1 MSETTRVVKMS
12 EEEMDWYSILYGMI
26 QDGMSKYEAMA
37 AMAVMDCPDSTIRVL
52 QNNIL
57 GEWKCEELK

>member
-1 MSETTRVVKMS
+1 MSKKTHIVKMS
-12 EEEMDWYSILYGMI
+12 KEEMDWYSILYGMI
-26 QDGMSKYEAMA
+26 QDGMSRYEAMA
-37 AMAVMDCPDSTIRVL
+37 AMAVMDCPDSIIRVI

>member
-1 MSETTRVVKMS
+1 MSKTTHIVKMS
-12 EEEMDWYSILYGMI
+12 EEEMDWCIILYGMI

-37 AMAVMDCPDSTIRVL
+37 AMAFMDCPDSIIRVI

>member
-1 MSETTRVVKMS
+1 MSKTTHIVKMS
-12 EEEMDWYSILYGMI
+12 EEEMDWCTILYAVI

-37 AMAVMDCPDSTIRVL
+37 ARAVMDCPDSIIRVI